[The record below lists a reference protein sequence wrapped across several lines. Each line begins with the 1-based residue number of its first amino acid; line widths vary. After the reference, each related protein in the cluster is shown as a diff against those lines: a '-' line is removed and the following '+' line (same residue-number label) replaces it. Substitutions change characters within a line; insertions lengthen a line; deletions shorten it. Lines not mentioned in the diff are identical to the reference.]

1 MCSLMRTA
9 DQQELNQL
17 LGPNFTIL
25 APSDEAFGL
34 IPGSQIEELK
44 NKQKQKEFIAQHI
57 IPSRLSLSSFR
68 AFDERELKNANGLTH
83 HITAYPNGFVIN
95 GANVIDGDIQL
106 PRSNNLIQV
115 VDKVLYPQKDYNL
128 LQVLE
133 ENPHLTQISSFLA
146 LSGLQKE
153 LTTNDSFTFF
163 APNDEA
169 FRAVPWP
176 VTQQMLSN
184 NTFLRLLIANHMI
197 PGKQYATGL
206 AGSKVHSIGG
216 NVLNFT
222 SRTVQSHTLV
232 LVNLVPILD
241 SDLIANNGV
250 IHVIT
255 RIILPKELMDD
266 CQCLS
271 NSTTKKAD
279 NSTTAGNDT
288 STLDPLIEKMLS
300 SDQNLN
306 NIDRRYGLA
315 PPRNTHQNG
324 DHFTS
329 TPKPVSFKSFWDD
342 IFATTDDTLNATQ
355 SASTTPANG
364 TQTTPNTRNTTTPAQ
379 TNVTELPFIWDFLT
393 TETPQAINESTNGNT
408 SRVASMSR
416 LRHFTAG
423 VQYDDDL
430 NTTTTA
436 NGTTASDT
444 ASTGQPNQWTRP
456 FYRPERR
463 RNTTETTAQNTTN
476 QVETTTPLSIG
487 NSFFR
492 PTLKPVFRPTNRR
505 ETFTGQPNT
514 ENTVPPYDR
523 RYGIQRDQKPA
534 NGSDDQFARRQ
545 SRVNEKIQEPIEQ
558 LKDDDQYIEQE
569 IEPQSKYNRSQ
580 YPYQR
585 DSKQTGPQYQ
595 DNASQPGVR
604 RPHDLR
610 RNDSRYAPEEV
621 EQKPYSPTS
630 WTHQQNIS
638 HTPAQTYPRQP
649 ARQQLNWWDSRYEP
663 EVYSMAGYAP
673 PSPQQQPSPQT
684 RDQDPRSPFQSAQ
697 TRADRQR
704 NYRPGVVYVDQSVPQ
719 FYRPPVKDGSGRPYY
734 RPPNDTKSGSYP
746 QSSRAGAP
754 RAQRPSSDVYSRP
767 EYIDRSYVPSYD
779 PYGRPTMVVGEYPY
793 THMDQPY
800 SPMDQFR
807 PRDPYQRPQRF
818 DPFDRRRPGSDT
830 KTSSSTYDSI
840 RRRGDQRS
848 GRPDEEKPQS
858 KPDLKTISEIIES
871 PDLMVGGK
879 FKTFNTLKELITD
892 SGLWEAL
899 NRPTTF
905 ITIFMPTDDAFAAIT
920 DGSVEEMKRN
930 PKLVNP
936 GSGRR

>member
-1 MCSLMRTA
+1 YEFETDFVAKHVMDGAVYSQQLA
-9 DQQELNQL
+9 DSSGDEPEYTDIKRI
-17 LGPNFTIL
+17 GVSSDAPITINNSTKVIS
-25 APSDEAFGL
+25 PD
-34 IPGSQIEELK
+34 
-44 NKQKQKEFIAQHI
+44 
-57 IPSRLSLSSFR
+57 
-68 AFDERELKNANGLTH
+68 
-83 HITAYPNGFVIN
+83 ITT
-95 GANVIDGDIQL
+95 
-106 PRSNNLIQV
+106 
-115 VDKVLYPQKDYNL
+115 
-128 LQVLE
+128 E
-133 ENPHLTQISSFLA
+133 
-146 LSGLQKE
+146 
-153 LTTNDSFTFF
+153 
-163 APNDEA
+163 
-169 FRAVPWP
+169 
-176 VTQQMLSN
+176 
-184 NTFLRLLIANHMI
+184 
-197 PGKQYATGL
+197 
-206 AGSKVHSIGG
+206 
-216 NVLNFT
+216 
-222 SRTVQSHTLV
+222 
-232 LVNLVPILD
+232 
-241 SDLIANNGV
+241 NGV
-250 IHVIT
+250 IHVIDRALSDKINIT
-255 RIILPKELMDD
+255 DKS
-266 CQCLS
+266 QKLS
-271 NSTTKKAD
+271 NEESDRNAKQSSISRSAQSLGIRRFTNWLNKSGLLDELTRDGRDYTVIVPTDRAVGKLPLKIQSILNSEPSRLTNLLEYHIIPGFVDTKGLKDNEMLTTINSKQIRFNRLDNGRVETLSGAPINRQSTNKNLLIIAVDSVLYPPQGTVGDLIKK
-279 NSTTAGNDT
+279 SPFLK
-288 STLDPLIEKMLS
+288 TLNEIIKNAQMEDELRNS
-300 SDQNLN
+300 SDITLFAPKDEALKQLSPEILERLKTDQN
-306 NIDRRYGLA
+306 Y
-315 PPRNTHQNG
+315 
-324 DHFTS
+324 
-329 TPKPVSFKSFWDD
+329 
-342 IFATTDDTLNATQ
+342 
-355 SASTTPANG
+355 
-364 TQTTPNTRNTTTPAQ
+364 
-379 TNVTELPFIWDFLT
+379 
-393 TETPQAINESTNGNT
+393 
-408 SRVASMSR
+408 SR
-416 LRHFTAG
+416 
-423 VQYDDDL
+423 
-430 NTTTTA
+430 
-436 NGTTASDT
+436 
-444 ASTGQPNQWTRP
+444 
-456 FYRPERR
+456 
-463 RNTTETTAQNTTN
+463 
-476 QVETTTPLSIG
+476 
-487 NSFFR
+487 
-492 PTLKPVFRPTNRR
+492 
-505 ETFTGQPNT
+505 
-514 ENTVPPYDR
+514 
-523 RYGIQRDQKPA
+523 
-534 NGSDDQFARRQ
+534 
-545 SRVNEKIQEPIEQ
+545 
-558 LKDDDQYIEQE
+558 
-569 IEPQSKYNRSQ
+569 
-580 YPYQR
+580 
-585 DSKQTGPQYQ
+585 
-595 DNASQPGVR
+595 
-604 RPHDLR
+604 
-610 RNDSRYAPEEV
+610 EV

-930 PKLVNP
+930 PKLVRDFLTQHILGYSLPPQNLKNNMKVKSLN
-936 GSGRR
+936 GEMHMINVIDGGKILVDGNEVIAATAAKNGNVYVMDKMLDRSGRRSRSIADELRKRSDLSTFSSLMQRSDLNSKLSRESGPFTVLVPNNEALNKMNLRELIRSQKDLNDFVAKHVMDGAVYSQQLADSSGNEPEYTDIKRIGVSSGKQQDNIVYLTIM